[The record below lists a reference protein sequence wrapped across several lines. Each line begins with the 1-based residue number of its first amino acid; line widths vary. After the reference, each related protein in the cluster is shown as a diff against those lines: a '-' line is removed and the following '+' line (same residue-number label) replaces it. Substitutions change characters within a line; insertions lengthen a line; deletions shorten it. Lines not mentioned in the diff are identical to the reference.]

1 MDGAITTGGDD
12 RIEAFMAGIKSE
24 LFGMPRVL
32 CGAMLDE
39 LGLGSEPVGE
49 LEPVSKAFTGGWI
62 RDHQQFH
69 IAVTRRL

>member
-1 MDGAITTGGDD
+1 MDGAIATGGND
-12 RIEAFMAGIKSE
+12 RVETLLASIKSE

-39 LGLGSEPVGE
+39 LGLGSEPDGE
-49 LEPVSKAFTGGWI
+49 LEPVSKAFAGGWI
-62 RDHQQFH
+62 RDQQQFH